1 MKKKYIIAAFI
12 FSILIIAGWW
22 YFGSARMNRIYRD
35 VMTDHLGGADRTVE
49 VYTYDGKLL
58 KTYHGRIDVKDSS
71 SVDGETELLINN
83 DRRVSIIN
91 GIVIIEEN

>member
-71 SVDGETELLINN
+71 GVDGETELLINN